1 MELLKRIKGINKWI
15 VENPDVKDPNMFE
28 IMDCTVELGKLARS
42 AGVGDL
48 PGKYPQEGEL
58 LELYKA
64 HSEMVNHRLSFEE
77 VGNPNSLVYYEKP
90 LYELFS
96 EILMRSKI
104 GEYHDLEGLAGQN
117 KKELLCRLA
126 GVGLYIEQQKR
137 AVKNGE
143 HIEKIYDNEAEFQR
157 IKALYEDYMLKPQQ
171 AYEQI
176 KNMFESIEK
185 EYNLSTGKI

>member
-1 MELLKRIKGINKWI
+1 MELLNRIKGINKWI
-15 VENPDVKDPNMFE
+15 VETPEITDPNMFE
-28 IMDCTVELGKLARS
+28 IMECTVELGKIARA

-58 LELYKA
+58 LELYKV
-64 HSEMVNHRLSFEE
+64 HSDMVNYRISFEE
-77 VGNPNSLVYYEKP
+77 VSNPNSLVYYKKP

-104 GEYHDLEGLAGQN
+104 GEYHDLEGIAGQN

-143 HIEKIYDNEAEFQR
+143 IIGKIYDNKDEFER
-157 IKALYEDYMLKPQQ
+157 IKALYEDYMSKPQQ
-171 AYEQI
+171 AFEQV
-176 KNMFESIEK
+176 KNMFEAIEK
-185 EYNLSTGKI
+185 EYNLSIGNA